1 LTTPSPAWDE
11 LVLVGRITRTHGL
24 RGHVV
29 VAAET
34 DFVEERFQPGAT
46 FRTLVG
52 GQEETLTLASA
63 RVQNGRPIVSFE
75 AYSRIEDVER
85 LLGSELRVPEASL
98 QPLEPGVYYE
108 HQLVGCTVE
117 TVGGEP
123 VGTVVRVQG
132 GAAGSLLTIEGPRG
146 EVLVP
151 LVQDICVGIDV
162 EARRI
167 TIEPPDGLLE
177 LNEQKRSELSR
188 QRRREQ

>member
-52 GQEETLTLASA
+52 GEEETLTLATA
-63 RVQNGRPIVSFE
+63 RVQNGRPIVSFDG
-75 AYSRIEDVER
+75 YSRIDDVER
-85 LLGSELRVPEASL
+85 LLGSQLRVPEASL

-108 HQLVGCTVE
+108 HQLVGCQVE

-123 VGTVVRVQG
+123 VGTVARVQG
-132 GAAGSLLTIEGPRG
+132 GAAGSLLMIEGPRG

-151 LVQDICVGIDV
+151 LVQSICVAIDV
-162 EARRI
+162 EAQRI

-177 LNEQKRSELSR
+177 LNEKKRSELIFH
-188 QRRREQ
+188 RREP